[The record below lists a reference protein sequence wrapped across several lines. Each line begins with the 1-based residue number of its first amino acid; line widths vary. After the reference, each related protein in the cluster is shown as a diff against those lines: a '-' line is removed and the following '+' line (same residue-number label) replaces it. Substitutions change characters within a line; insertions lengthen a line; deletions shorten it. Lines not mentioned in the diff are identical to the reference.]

1 MVHPDEAAFSWMTL
15 RPATVSLVAAW
26 VRCATCAVPWRSE
39 MTAAHCKKALVW
51 PTAFTLTLVAIA
63 CSQEKVKPPTAG
75 PAAGGADVSQNT
87 SASNPVS
94 TPGATA
100 GPTGGAAA
108 VPVTGPKVP
117 AMTAPITG
125 VTAPPSGAAVNGSAG
140 SPTSASVPGLT
151 GLPAPANSTSSLPQI
166 LPGIPSILGVTGP
179 TLEQCNSQGL
189 AWVPKPTGLTG
200 ATVNGA
206 CGDALV
212 KWCCTESQV
221 MAEFPDSATTLQST
235 FARFK
240 GQGMK
245 LYNCSG
251 SGGTYNFY
259 FFSVDNLG
267 DHVASTYV
275 NNSTP
280 SATAPAAA
288 SCPAITSADLGLQSR

>member
-1 MVHPDEAAFSWMTL
+1 MA
-15 RPATVSLVAAW
+15 
-26 VRCATCAVPWRSE
+26 
-39 MTAAHCKKALVW
+39 AAHGKKALFG
-51 PTAFTLTLVAIA
+51 PTAFTVILLASA
-63 CSQEKVKPPTAG
+63 CSQEKVKPPTPGTAG
-75 PAAGGADVSQNT
+75 GGADVSQDTSDSNT
-87 SASNPVS
+87 GP
-94 TPGATA
+94 TRGATS
-100 GPTGGAAA
+100 GPSVGAAA
-108 VPVTGPKVP
+108 VPVTGAVAP
-117 AMTAPITG
+117 AMTTPVAG
-125 VTAPPSGAAVNGSAG
+125 ATAPPSGAAATSGAA
-140 SPTSASVPGLT
+140 SPTSTSVSGLT
-151 GLPAPANSTSSLPQI
+151 GLAAPANSTAALPQI

-189 AWVPKPTGLTG
+189 AWVPKPAGLTG

-221 MAEFPDSATTLQST
+221 MAEFPDSASTLQST

-259 FFSVDNLG
+259 FFGVDNLG

-275 NNSTP
+275 NNTMP
-280 SATAPAAA
+280 SAAAPAAA
-288 SCPAITSADLGLQSR
+288 SCPAITSADLGLQSH